1 MDNLNLEAI
10 LGMTHSKLGNYILP
24 GLESALLGSK
34 TRLFINTRESIGQI
48 TPHNHRF
55 DFQCLVLRG
64 WVVNTLFVKDESE
77 KTGEAFA
84 RKRKIYTGTPGEYK
98 DAQLSGAAMFNRDK
112 RKYQVGHWY
121 GMKSDQFHTIE
132 FSPDAV
138 VLFVEGV
145 TVASSFDYL
154 VPIVNGEVIDTMSV
168 EPWMFKK
175 IPD

>member
-10 LGMTHSKLGNYILP
+10 LGMAHSKIGNYILP
-24 GLESALLGSK
+24 GLESALLGAK

-64 WVVNTLFVKDESE
+64 WVVNTLFVKDDA
-77 KTGEAFA
+77 GEEFA
-84 RKRKIYTGTPGEYK
+84 RKRKIYTGIPGEYK
-98 DAQLSGAAMFNRDK
+98 DAHLSGPAMFRLDK
-112 RKYQVGHWY
+112 HKYQAGDWY

-138 VLFVEGV
+138 VLFIEGE

-154 VPIVNGEVIDTMSV
+154 SPIVNGEVIDTMSV